1 MYLSDIYTTSA
12 NLAGIPGISIPV
24 GNDSEG
30 LPIGMQLLAN
40 QFNEEILLQ
49 TAKRFN

>member
-1 MYLSDIYTTSA
+1 M
-12 NLAGIPGISIPV
+12 
-24 GNDSEG
+24 
-30 LPIGMQLLAN
+30 PIGMQLLAN